1 MILPAGPGVEARC
14 APRLPIDIQSQSHHR
29 AVDTTGWHP
38 RAPDDVEVAVTVAEP
53 GAGPAR
59 AVALHD
65 ASLAHDLR
73 SLRSNV
79 AEVLRSRPES
89 VLVDVSDLT
98 RPSSSVVAA
107 LLWAKRSCARGG
119 VGFTVRGVGNRN
131 GEVLRRCGLFIAPL
145 EDER

>member
-1 MILPAGPGVEARC
+1 M
-14 APRLPIDIQSQSHHR
+14 
-29 AVDTTGWHP
+29 
-38 RAPDDVEVAVTVAEP
+38 TVAER

-73 SLRSNV
+73 ALRSIV
-79 AEVLRSRPES
+79 AEVLRTKPES

-119 VGFTVRGVGNRN
+119 VGFSVRGVGSRN
-131 GEVLRRCGLFIAPL
+131 GEVLRRCGLFVAPVE
-145 EDER
+145 EDR